1 MIFTCMS
8 LYFLFFINLYFRLC
22 ICNNFHLHV
31 DAHHFSLDVFLLFNF
46 LNLSF
51 FKHCGQQAARDV
63 ARTRRGSGS
72 GSGSNSGTK
81 RNVHDPSRGTSSRIS
96 NPALGLVPSAKI
108 GKSENPLGTVSDE
121 VTQKDLVEALNSLL
135 NRVGLST
142 NIEEKRL
149 LERVIELES
158 SNRRLLTTA
167 NDEKKARIEAETSL
181 KDAQSTHM
189 CSICETEEVS
199 HVMVPC
205 GHMLCGTC
213 ESKVGSKC
221 FYCRLTIQKKIR
233 FYLPGHSN

>member
-1 MIFTCMS
+1 M
-8 LYFLFFINLYFRLC
+8 
-22 ICNNFHLHV
+22 
-31 DAHHFSLDVFLLFNF
+31 DVFLLPNF
-46 LNLSF
+46 INLTF
-51 FKHCGQQAARDV
+51 FIYCGQQAARDV

-72 GSGSNSGTK
+72 GSGSNSGAK
-81 RNVHDPSRGTSSRIS
+81 SNVHDPSRGSSSRIS
-96 NPALGLVPSAKI
+96 NPALGLVPSARI
-108 GKSENPLGTVSDE
+108 GKSENPMGTVRDE

-158 SNRRLLTTA
+158 SNRRLLITA